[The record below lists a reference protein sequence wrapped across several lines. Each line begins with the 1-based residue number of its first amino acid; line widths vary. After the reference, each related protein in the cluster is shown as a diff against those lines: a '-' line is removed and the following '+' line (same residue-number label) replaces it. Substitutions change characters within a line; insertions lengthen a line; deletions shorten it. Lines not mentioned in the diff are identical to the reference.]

1 MRELNWRLSA
11 ALVVAAFCGG
21 LAANCGDDTGS
32 AGSSSGAVTVQ
43 GWGAGAMPLSGP
55 AVCRATRTDLLISPD
70 RPAVEQVIK
79 YAGGLVVEREIFDL
93 LIDPSDAAVTQQY
106 FYDDRGRLTRVET
119 TDILID
125 RDVPATID
133 EFEYECESEEPRFFS
148 GG

>member
-1 MRELNWRLSA
+1 
-11 ALVVAAFCGG
+11 
-21 LAANCGDDTGS
+21 
-32 AGSSSGAVTVQ
+32 
-43 GWGAGAMPLSGP
+43 MPLSGP
-55 AVCRATRTDLLISPD
+55 AVCRATRTDLLIFND

-79 YAGGLVVEREIFDL
+79 YAGGLVVEREIFDAL
-93 LIDPSDAAVTQQY
+93 VDQSRASVTQQY